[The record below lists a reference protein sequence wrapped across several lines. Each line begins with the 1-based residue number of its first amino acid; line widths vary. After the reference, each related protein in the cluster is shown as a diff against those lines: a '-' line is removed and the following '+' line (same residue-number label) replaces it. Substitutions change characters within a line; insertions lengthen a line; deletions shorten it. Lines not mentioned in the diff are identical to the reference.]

1 MATTLD
7 KDVTRETTVLIDN
20 REIIIT
26 LTSDQKINMKLKGLK
41 NGGFYIGIEELYEKL
56 SDTVQPKKP
65 TGPVVTQNKEQK
77 TRNKNVMI
85 DLNDLRSISNTRG
98 FDYETTVKFDKIISD
113 LLVNLNKQ

>member
-7 KDVTRETTVLIDN
+7 KDVTRETTILIDN

-41 NGGFYIGIEELYEKL
+41 NGGFDIGIEELYEEL
-56 SDTVQPKKP
+56 SDTIQPKKP
-65 TGPVVTQNKEQK
+65 TGPVVIQNKEQK

-113 LLVNLNKQ
+113 LLVNLNK